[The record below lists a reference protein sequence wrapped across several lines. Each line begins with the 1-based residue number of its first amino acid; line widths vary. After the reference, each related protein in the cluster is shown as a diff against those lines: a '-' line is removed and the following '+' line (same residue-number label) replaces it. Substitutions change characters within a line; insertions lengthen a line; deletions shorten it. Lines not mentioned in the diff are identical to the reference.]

1 MVTDDDTEKRVERQM
16 QIMTSM
22 HFALS
27 SSRSSTVYEAVGRAG
42 MYLTTASMTL
52 VALGFI
58 SSATSMDDAFYL
70 FAFVLLSCLFL
81 LGLVTFFRVVQT
93 GVEDVRLALS
103 ESRIREFYAEVS
115 PGVDKWFDHPVKT
128 EKANQLRGMGSG
140 SRFQMLLTAG
150 SMIGGVN
157 SAVIGAFVGLAVA
170 RFAGASLTWA
180 AVAGAATFAVSAA
193 LHLRQEYSMF
203 AGAFEGSA
211 DERARTDDRE

>member
-1 MVTDDDTEKRVERQM
+1 MVTEDDTEKHVERQM

-58 SSATSMDDAFYL
+58 SSATSMNDAFYL
-70 FAFVLLSCLFL
+70 FAFVLLACLVL

-93 GVEDVRLALS
+93 GVEDMRLALS
-103 ESRIREFYAEVS
+103 ESRIREFYVEVS
-115 PGVDKWFDHPVKT
+115 PGVDKWFDHPVRSDKISYPS
-128 EKANQLRGMGSG
+128 GMGSG
-140 SRFQMLLTAG
+140 ARSQMLLTAG

-157 SAVIGAFVGLAVA
+157 SAVIGVFVGLAVA
-170 RFAGASLTWA
+170 RYAGVSLTWA
-180 AVAGAATFAVSAA
+180 AVAGGATFALSAA
-193 LHLRQEYSMF
+193 LHLRREYLMF
-203 AGAFEGSA
+203 AGAFESSSG
-211 DERARTDDRE
+211 ERAGTRDWA

>member
-1 MVTDDDTEKRVERQM
+1 MATDTETEKRVERQI
-16 QIMTSM
+16 QIMTNI

-58 SSATSMDDAFYL
+58 SSATSMNDAFYL
-70 FAFVLLSCLFL
+70 FTFVLLSCLFL

-93 GVEDVRLALS
+93 GVEDMRLALG
-103 ESRIREFYAEVS
+103 ESRIRNFYAEVS

-128 EKANQLRGMGSG
+128 KKANHPRGMGSG
-140 SRFQMLLTAG
+140 SRLQMLLTAG

-170 RFAGASLTWA
+170 RFADASLTWA
-180 AVAGAATFAVSAA
+180 AVAGAATFAISAA
-193 LHLRQEYSMF
+193 MHLRREYSMF
-203 AGAFEGSA
+203 TGAFEASS
-211 DERARTDDRE
+211 DERARTHDLE